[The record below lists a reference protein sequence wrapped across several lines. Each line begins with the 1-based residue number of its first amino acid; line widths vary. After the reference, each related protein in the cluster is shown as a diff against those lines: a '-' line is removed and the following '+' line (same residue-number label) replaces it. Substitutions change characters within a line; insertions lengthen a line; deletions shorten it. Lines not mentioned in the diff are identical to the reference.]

1 LTETQSQTPEQVL
14 GDNVK
19 VYRDARGLSQQGLAD
34 RMARL
39 GFSWTHNTA
48 SLTER
53 GKRGVSVNEF
63 VGLALVFGVKP
74 ANLLMARDPEISQV
88 AVGAA
93 TTSAGTFNDWARGEW
108 AMILNPDVDEAEVYV
123 MISDRKSLGIA
134 LPEQFDAEKLMLR
147 RDAE

>member
-1 LTETQSQTPEQVL
+1 MTEAQSQTPEQVL

-34 RMARL
+34 RMTRL

-53 GKRGVSVNEF
+53 GKRGVSLNEF
-63 VGLALVFGVKP
+63 AGLALVFGVKP
-74 ANLLMARDPEISQV
+74 ANLLMARDPEVPRV
-88 AVGAA
+88 AVGTAM
-93 TTSAGTFNDWARGEW
+93 TSAGTFNEWARGEW
-108 AMILNPDVDEAEVYV
+108 AMILNPDRDDAELLV
-123 MISDRKSLGIA
+123 ITDQKSIA
-134 LPEQFDAEKLMLR
+134 MPEQFDAEKLMLR